1 MLKLAYKSNAAE
13 TVQRL
18 TALVERRAQDRIFA
32 LFRTP
37 SEAMRRFIQ
46 THQTAFSLEYPDPG
60 ERVRFWDELLA
71 ERSALE
77 DDSIPYAYPSE
88 FDQGLYGGLLGG
100 DVRFLCMAEEG
111 WNSSGWISSMIPPLL
126 RDWSEFDA
134 LRFDEHHPW
143 WVRYVSQL
151 EVMSEAARGKF
162 GVGHFTAIDSLNFV
176 YELVGGTNT
185 YLSLYEA
192 PDMVRKAI
200 DFAFDLNVKIHRTFF
215 DIVPD
220 LDGGT
225 CGFVLPWIPGRV
237 LCESVDPFHM
247 TSVADFERWGFEPI
261 ERIFREFDG
270 GVLHLHGNG
279 GHLLEAVC
287 RLPGLKV
294 LRLSKDW
301 PGVIETLGE
310 LRRRGGDTP
319 LTVDVDY
326 PEFVE
331 ALSRHTLPGGVFY
344 NVSGEM
350 DVSASNRCMEMVR
363 SYRV

>member
-18 TALVERRAQDRIFA
+18 TALVERRAPDRIFA

-151 EVMSEAARGKF
+151 ELMSEAARGKF